1 METINDNVFA
11 CKECN
16 LSYVTRTG
24 LWKHNKKY
32 HEENVS
38 KCNIKRLK
46 NQDASEKRLEK
57 VNILEEIPDKTKK
70 KEYICKKCKRKF
82 NNRKT
87 KWSHE
92 QTCEDK
98 NKEEEFEL
106 LKKSFDEMKKE
117 LCELKKEK
125 NISKNISKNINNGS
139 INNGKIINNININAP
154 GHELMTLTKEDIENI
169 FETKL
174 LSVIT
179 YIEKTNFNKNKKYNH
194 NFCTTN
200 QNGKY
205 LSYYDQESSTIKT
218 TKKKYFY
225 HDMIS
230 NGIIKIKTSF
240 NKFKNKIKKGKQD
253 EILEIITRLE
263 QLKDCDF
270 NNKMLKGLID
280 ELNLLSYNSR
290 KVVLDTWNIDE
301 NNINDATEKD
311 NDYNKYF
318 INIESTKATCN
329 ELQKKE
335 SLNSDDSD
343 SDDESISV
351 KKELIF
357 GKKLNRKSSSSS
369 SDSSDIEV

>member
-1 METINDNVFA
+1 METLETKPKKEYR
-11 CKECN
+11 CKPCDK
-16 LSYVTRTG
+16 SYSTSQN
-24 LWKHNKKY
+24 LWKHNNKFHNENIINNKPEDKSQSTNNKSDDKSDDKSNKKY
-32 HEENVS
+32 KCSICNKFFVHYQSRWKHE
-38 KCNIKRLK
+38 KDC
-46 NQDASEKRLEK
+46 
-57 VNILEEIPDKTKK
+57 KTK
-70 KEYICKKCKRKF
+70 E
-82 NNRKT
+82 
-87 KWSHE
+87 
-92 QTCEDK
+92 
-98 NKEEEFEL
+98 KEERNEFEL

-125 NISKNISKNINNGS
+125 NISKTNNKNINNGS

-253 EILEIITRLE
+253 EIQEIITRLE

-301 NNINDATEKD
+301 NNINEATDKD
-311 NDYNKYF
+311 NDYSEYF
-318 INIESTKATCN
+318 INIESTKGTCN
-329 ELQKKE
+329 DLQKKE
-335 SLNSDDSD
+335 SLNSDSDD

-357 GKKLNRKSSSSS
+357 GKKLNRKLSSSS
-369 SDSSDIEV
+369 SDIEV

>member
-1 METINDNVFA
+1 
-11 CKECN
+11 
-16 LSYVTRTG
+16 
-24 LWKHNKKY
+24 
-32 HEENVS
+32 
-38 KCNIKRLK
+38 
-46 NQDASEKRLEK
+46 
-57 VNILEEIPDKTKK
+57 
-70 KEYICKKCKRKF
+70 
-82 NNRKT
+82 
-87 KWSHE
+87 
-92 QTCEDK
+92 
-98 NKEEEFEL
+98 
-106 LKKSFDEMKKE
+106 MKKE

-125 NISKNISKNINNGS
+125 NITKNINNGN
-139 INNGKIINNININAP
+139 IYNGKVINNITINAP
-154 GHELMTLTKEDIENI
+154 GHELMTLTKEDVENI

-230 NGIIKIKTSF
+230 NGITKIKTSF
-240 NKFKNKIKKGKQD
+240 NKFKNKIKKEKQ
-253 EILEIITRLE
+253 EQFQEIITRLE
-263 QLKDCDF
+263 QIKDCDF
-270 NNKMLKGLID
+270 NNKMLKGIID

-290 KVVLDTWNIDE
+290 NIVLDTWNIDE
-301 NNINDATEKD
+301 KDIINDMKD
-311 NDYNKYF
+311 NDYREYF

-329 ELQKKE
+329 DLQNNE
-335 SLNSDDSD
+335 PLD

-357 GKKLNRKSSSSS
+357 GRKHIESSSDS